1 MKEEI
6 VWFFFNYN
14 CFYSDLHS
22 KWHKVGIQQAFVKWM
37 SKRMIEIS
45 QVESYNDDKS
55 HNVDM
60 GLCRRREL
68 ELKVPRI
75 EKAKVLPTLQVS
87 GGKWNY
93 SRW

>member
-1 MKEEI
+1 
-6 VWFFFNYN
+6 
-14 CFYSDLHS
+14 
-22 KWHKVGIQQAFVKWM
+22 
-37 SKRMIEIS
+37 MIEIS

-60 GLCRRREL
+60 GLCHRREL

-87 GGKWNY
+87 GGK
-93 SRW
+93 